1 MALTFAK
8 ATKAKAK
15 LRAAIFGPSG
25 AGKTYTAL
33 RIAKGMGGP
42 VALIDTERGS
52 ASKYADRFE
61 FDVLDLDEKSIAS
74 YCEAIHA
81 AAGAGYEVL
90 VIDSLTH
97 AWQELLADVDKLAK
111 AKYRGNTWSAW
122 SDGTPKQRKLID
134 AILDFPGHVIGT
146 MRSKTEWSQETDHNG
161 KTKPVRVGLAPEQGK
176 GIEYEFDLLLEL
188 SVDHIGSVLKDRTG
202 KFQDQM
208 IELPGE
214 EFGAE
219 LAAWLSDGKPA
230 AVKPVS
236 KSAIAAALK
245 ERGVKPGQMKAL
257 MAAWCVE
264 QGIDEY
270 EQASAQIQ
278 ADLLADIKAGRFPES
293 VTPVDGAPSVFDR
306 LTEAVAERNECL
318 AAAANG
324 ALRDYCNRNHID
336 PDNLSAGDIDR
347 LRGAIEADEITVK

>member
-90 VIDSLTH
+90 IIDSMSH

-134 AILDFPGHVIGT
+134 AILDFPGHIIGT
-146 MRSKTEWSQETDHNG
+146 MRSKTEWAQETDSNG
-161 KTKPVRVGLAPEQGK
+161 KTKPIRVGLAPEQGK
-176 GIEYEFDLLLEL
+176 GIEYEFDLLLEM
-188 SVDHIGSVLKDRTG
+188 SVDHIGNVLKDRTG
-202 KFQDQM
+202 KFQDQL

-214 EFGAE
+214 AFGEE

-230 AVKPVS
+230 AAKPVS
-236 KSAIAAALK
+236 KSAIATALK
-245 ERGVKPGQMKAL
+245 ERGVQPGQMKVL

-264 QGIDEY
+264 NGIDEY
-270 EQASAQIQ
+270 EHASVDLQNA
-278 ADLLADIKAGRFPES
+278 LLADIKGGRFPES
-293 VTPVDGAPSVFDR
+293 VTPVDGAPSAFDL
-306 LTEAVAERNECL
+306 LTEHVAEHNSCL
-318 AAAANG
+318 AGPARD
-324 ALRDYCNRNHID
+324 ALTDYCRRSNID
-336 PDNLSAGDIDR
+336 PDNMSSADVERIRVAIDGD
-347 LRGAIEADEITVK
+347 EVTV